1 MKELSIKDLLVLA
14 YRGLEAAE
22 RETNELKATI
32 NKMFNDTVEA
42 EKKQQEEN
50 EKAKAEEK
58 AEEKAKQA
66 KTKEKSAE

>member
-32 NKMFNDTVEA
+32 NKMFNETVEA
-42 EKKQQEEN
+42 EKKQQEEG
-50 EKAKAEEK
+50 EKAK

>member
-42 EKKQQEEN
+42 EKKQQEED
-50 EKAKAEEK
+50 EKAK

-66 KTKEKSAE
+66 KAKEKSVE

>member
-42 EKKQQEEN
+42 EKKQQEEA

-58 AEEKAKQA
+58 SKQA